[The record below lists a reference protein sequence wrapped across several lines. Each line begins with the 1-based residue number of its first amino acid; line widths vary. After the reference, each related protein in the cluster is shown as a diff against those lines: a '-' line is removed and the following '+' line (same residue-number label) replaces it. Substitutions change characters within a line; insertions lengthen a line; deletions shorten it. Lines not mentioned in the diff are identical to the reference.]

1 MSNQSHRIYRS
12 IISLYLL
19 VGVLLVSFGCA
30 SRPSPLLKTD
40 TIIQKRPKV
49 FIIILDALK
58 RKTLME
64 SLDSLPNF
72 TEIIKGKD
80 RSYPYIYF
88 ENVLVSIPSSSA
100 PSNTTLLTGVYPCRH
115 GVPST
120 MWFNRKEKK
129 LVTLTSFFQRRI
141 VNILEKTKT
150 DTIFDY
156 ARRSGKT
163 MMGVATQAAKGLDS
177 RDWIQ
182 QSVHLWGQA
191 FMLNL
196 IKDWNPIPDGAY
208 LDRGTT
214 RGLLSGYMYSFID
227 GLEGVLRADGD
238 IPDLVVVHY
247 VGLDIFTHYP
257 RRFMIKENWTIDQIQ
272 KWYLRE
278 VLDPELGKIKAFL
291 IKNNIL
297 ENTLFFF
304 VADHGQT
311 KIIKHLDEERLTET
325 LSEKF
330 KVMDHPYSV
339 KDANIVIMPGA
350 STKVMYIRNGMN
362 ADWMSPPRLLED
374 VKPVVDVVIDVED
387 MKTSLNTLLVA
398 QYPGKRNDDI
408 KTSDTF
414 WFFNLSGY
422 RESNRSDNAFINALG
437 SLSGLDELVG
447 RELKAAYM
455 YRRDFHGNTIPDIIL
470 INKPGFYFAPD
481 KGKYAHHGGIYH
493 NDAYV
498 SFVISGP
505 GVHLFSDH
513 PHRITHHIDT
523 VDLLPMAAYLSDI
536 KVDKR
541 VDGKNWLLKV
551 Q

>member
-1 MSNQSHRIYRS
+1 MSNQSHRKYRS

-19 VGVLLVSFGCA
+19 AGILLLSFGCA
-30 SRPSPLLKTD
+30 SRPSPLLKKD
-40 TIIQKRPKV
+40 TIKQKRPKV

-58 RKTLME
+58 RKTLMK

-72 TEIIKGKD
+72 KETIKGKD
-80 RSYPYIYF
+80 RPYPYIYF

-100 PSNTTLLTGVYPCRH
+100 PSNTTILTGVYPCRH
-115 GVPST
+115 GVPQT
-120 MWFNRKEKK
+120 VWFDREEEKM
-129 LVTLTSFFQRRI
+129 VTLTSFFQRRI
-141 VNILEKTKT
+141 INMLVKTKT

-163 MMGVATQAAKGLDS
+163 MMGVATQVAKGLDS

-196 IKDWNPIPDGAY
+196 IKDGNPIPDGAH

-214 RGLLSGYMYSFID
+214 KGLLNGYMYSPID
-227 GLEGVLRADGD
+227 GLEGVLRTDGD

-257 RRFMIKENWTIDQIQ
+257 RRFMVKENWTIDQIQ

-291 IKNNIL
+291 KKNKIL

-304 VADHGQT
+304 IADHGQT
-311 KIIKHLDEERLTET
+311 RIIKHLDEERLAGT
-325 LSEKF
+325 LSERF
-330 KVMDHPYSV
+330 KVMGHPYSV

-350 STKVMYIRNGMN
+350 STKVIYIRNDQN

-374 VKPVVDVVIDVED
+374 VKPIVDVLINVED
-387 MKTSLNTLLVA
+387 MKTCLNTLLVA
-398 QYPGKRNDDI
+398 QHPGERNENT

-414 WFFNLSGY
+414 SFFNLSVY
-422 RESNRSDNAFINALG
+422 RQSNRSNNAFINALEP
-437 SLSGLDELVG
+437 LSGLDELVG
-447 RELKAAYM
+447 KELKAAYM
-455 YRRDFHGNTIPDIIL
+455 YRRDFHGKNTPDIIL
-470 INKPGFYFAPD
+470 INKPGYYFAPD
-481 KGKYAHHGGIYH
+481 KGKYAHHGGIYQ
-493 NDAYV
+493 DDVYV

-513 PHRITHHIDT
+513 PHKITHQIDT

-541 VDGKNWLLKV
+541 VDGKNWLRKV

>member
-19 VGVLLVSFGCA
+19 VGVFLLSFGCA
-30 SRPSPLLKTD
+30 SRPSPLLKTG

-72 TEIIKGKD
+72 KETIKGKD
-80 RSYPYIYF
+80 RPYPYIYF

-129 LVTLTSFFQRRI
+129 LITLTSFFQRRI
-141 VNILEKTKT
+141 INILEKTKT

-163 MMGVATQAAKGLDS
+163 TMGVATQVAKGLDS

-196 IKDWNPIPDGAY
+196 IKDGNPIPDGAY

-227 GLEGVLRADGD
+227 GLEGKQRVDGD

-257 RRFMIKENWTIDQIQ
+257 RRFMVKENWTVDQIQ

-278 VLDPELGKIKAFL
+278 VLDTELGKVKAFL
-291 IKNNIL
+291 KKNKIL

-304 VADHGQT
+304 IADHGQT
-311 KIIKHLDEERLTET
+311 RIIKHLDEERLAKT

-330 KVMDHPYSV
+330 KVMDRPYSV

-350 STKVMYIRNGMN
+350 STKVMYIKNGMN

-374 VKPVVDVVIDVED
+374 VKPVVDAVIDVED

-398 QYPGKRNDDI
+398 RYTGERNEDTTI
-408 KTSDTF
+408 SDTF

-422 RESNRSDNAFINALG
+422 RESNRSDNAFINALLP
-437 SLSGLDELVG
+437 LSGLDELVG
-447 RELKAAYM
+447 KELKAAYM
-455 YRRDFHGNTIPDIIL
+455 YHRDFHGNNTPDIIL

-481 KGKYAHHGGIYH
+481 KGKYAHHGGIYQ
-493 NDAYV
+493 DDVYV

-505 GVHLFSDH
+505 GVNLFSDH
-513 PHRITHHIDT
+513 PHRITHQIDT

-551 Q
+551 E